1 MTREPEVTRAF
12 VGLARSL
19 VDGYDVVDLL
29 STLTT
34 NCAELLDIDSV
45 GLLLANK
52 RGELHVVAASSEA
65 SRDLELLQLQKEEGP
80 CLDCYQDG
88 RAVNVADLSDTS
100 NRWPRFA
107 PAAVDAGFRSMHAVP
122 LRLREHML
130 GAMGLFGTRAG
141 ALNEDDLRLGQAL
154 ADVASVSLVQDRAV
168 SDHRALAEQ
177 LQNALNSRVVIEQAK
192 GLIAQLGDLDMPH
205 AFAVLR
211 RYARDNNERL
221 TDVALALV
229 GRDLPVQ
236 QILQH
241 AERPSR
247 NRGRR
252 EG

>member
-1 MTREPEVTRAF
+1 
-12 VGLARSL
+12 
-19 VDGYDVVDLL
+19 
-29 STLTT
+29 
-34 NCAELLDIDSV
+34 
-45 GLLLANK
+45 
-52 RGELHVVAASSEA
+52 
-65 SRDLELLQLQKEEGP
+65 
-80 CLDCYQDG
+80 
-88 RAVNVADLSDTS
+88 
-100 NRWPRFA
+100 
-107 PAAVDAGFRSMHAVP
+107 
-122 LRLREHML
+122 
-130 GAMGLFGTRAG
+130 MGLFGIRAG

-168 SDHRALAEQ
+168 SDHRILAEQ
-177 LQNALNSRVVIEQAK
+177 LQNALNSRVMIEQAK
-192 GLIAQLGDLDMPH
+192 GLIAQLGDLDMAH

-211 RYARDNNERL
+211 RYARDHNERL